1 MLCVMILSLI
11 FVIVGYDSPDDRN
24 REPSPETALPPKN
37 APKPAY
43 DVKTHNVE
51 MHSSGDEPGES
62 GLVNNGAITSN
73 TDGVCYYGCHTV
85 QSNTYAPRALYNN
98 PFMIFQGAVT
108 PIVPIQTPATRSK
121 IVIAGILF

>member
-24 REPSPETALPPKN
+24 REPSLETALPPKN

-43 DVKTHNVE
+43 DVKTHNVD
-51 MHSSGDEPGES
+51 SSGDELGES
-62 GLVNNGAITSN
+62 GLANNGVITSN
-73 TDGVCYYGCHTV
+73 TDGVCYYDCHTV

-98 PFMIFQGAVT
+98 PLMIFQGAVT
-108 PIVPIQTPATRSK
+108 PIVPIQTPVTRSK
-121 IVIAGILF
+121 IVIVGILF